1 MVFYSYVYSLYLLV
15 YHSFIEAYLCLIAV
29 VWVGVFGKGL
39 RCLGG
44 LSNFVVSIMCSTLS
58 SFVVFSILAYI
69 ALFVG
74 SSYSAS

>member
-1 MVFYSYVYSLYLLV
+1 MSYSG
-15 YHSFIEAYLCLIAV
+15 CLGLECLGR
-29 VWVGVFGKGL
+29 VWEV
-39 RCLGG
+39 GG
-44 LSNFVVSIMCSTLS
+44 LSNFVVSIMCSILS